1 MTSAPASIKTEVYSA
16 TIGKDLSQHKNNFQ
30 TSEISHSFSDF
41 SKAHV
46 LPFTVKTFYAL
57 EIGERNAKLAW
68 KRMAE
73 EFGNKEFAELE
84 SAIQNGEISEQ
95 QIEELQEKLTAIIEE
110 LLGPVQYLTVRIP
123 LLSDAED
130 AAADLI
136 IGEELDSVR
145 ESIAERELP
154 ESWFENACEEP

>member
-1 MTSAPASIKTEVYSA
+1 
-16 TIGKDLSQHKNNFQ
+16 
-30 TSEISHSFSDF
+30 
-41 SKAHV
+41 
-46 LPFTVKTFYAL
+46 
-57 EIGERNAKLAW
+57 
-68 KRMAE
+68 MAE